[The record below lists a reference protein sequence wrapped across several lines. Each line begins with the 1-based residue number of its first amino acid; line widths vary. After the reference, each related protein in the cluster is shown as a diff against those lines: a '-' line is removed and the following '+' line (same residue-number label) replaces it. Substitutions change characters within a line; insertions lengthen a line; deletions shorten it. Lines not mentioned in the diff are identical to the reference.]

1 MRKSSSIL
9 CVLSLL
15 ASAGA
20 ASATSINVAIV
31 SALATQSF
39 NDDVVAKIQT
49 NAPFLNITVIP
60 VLSSTPSIAVL
71 DLYQAVMVIGSQPFA
86 DSAALGNV
94 LKDYIDQGHGVV
106 VTALSNTNSG
116 CGSTSTYQLCGL
128 FDSIDYWAILPGAIN
143 QNNAAALGSVWLPN
157 DPVMAGVLPGAAGL
171 NGGSISYRIN
181 GIVHPSAN
189 LVASWTDGTP
199 LVVTRNF
206 ASGAK
211 EVALNF
217 MPVSEDGWT
226 GLWKTNSQGGL
237 LLANAL
243 SAAADGAEVPEP
255 STYFVTGTGL
265 ALVGLLLRRRVRTI
279 QCGSE
284 HGSRQH

>member
-39 NDDVVAKIQT
+39 NDDVVAKIQP

-106 VTALSNTNSG
+106 VTALSNTSSG

-128 FDSIDYWAILPGAIN
+128 FDSIDYWAILPG
-143 QNNAAALGSVWLPN
+143 
-157 DPVMAGVLPGAAGL
+157 
-171 NGGSISYRIN
+171 
-181 GIVHPSAN
+181 
-189 LVASWTDGTP
+189 
-199 LVVTRNF
+199 
-206 ASGAK
+206 
-211 EVALNF
+211 
-217 MPVSEDGWT
+217 
-226 GLWKTNSQGGL
+226 
-237 LLANAL
+237 
-243 SAAADGAEVPEP
+243 
-255 STYFVTGTGL
+255 
-265 ALVGLLLRRRVRTI
+265 
-279 QCGSE
+279 
-284 HGSRQH
+284 